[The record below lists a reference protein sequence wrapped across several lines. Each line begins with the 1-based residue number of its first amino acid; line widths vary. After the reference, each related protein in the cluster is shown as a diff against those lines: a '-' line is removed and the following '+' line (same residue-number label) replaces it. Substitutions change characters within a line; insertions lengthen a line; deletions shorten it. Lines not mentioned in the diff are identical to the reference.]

1 MTTLGGFSDD
11 EEFSDDDGIEEM
23 DLDKINGADEKS
35 TPTSPKASNMNSPKV
50 VSASNASSSS
60 SSPNSTSASNN
71 NNDKSNATSTTSGMS
86 TSGMNTSGMS
96 TSGMSTS
103 ADSDNEEETEKSA
116 DNNFFTPTPTTTEAV
131 TFDELYN
138 TESREELVNGLKK
151 SDLVK
156 PAIKILVVGVSPEYI
171 KFEPTRDV
179 FGFLMSKDQ
188 KERSGMYQTNTC
200 TAAIQHV
207 NVPSLNTKLTVDE
220 NKIQDIF
227 SAAVAEDAAGIMQKL
242 KSDGLVTLDGDQNTT
257 VTIAPSTP
265 YLEILF
271 TESKED
277 GGMVHIL
284 TGDKMTNAFNFMKCK
299 SLLVDD
305 TAPKKVYLSSILNTL
320 ADSGAENIAI
330 VNLSSNSDNSTNM
343 MSLGP
348 SNEPTASDDE
358 DTTTDEE
365 GSDEGT
371 TTDEEEEA
379 EQNAKST
386 SAPVLES
393 ETESE
398 DEASPSLKVENN
410 NENSDEEEVKGSDED
425 TSDEER
431 SSPSPIKLGADNNLK
446 DEDVTVV
453 KSATPAV
460 TPQTGGKKTKKN
472 KMKLKLKPILKKTRS
487 KK

>member
-1 MTTLGGFSDD
+1 MTTLSGFSDD
-11 EEFSDDDGIEEM
+11 EEFSDDDGIEEL
-23 DLDKINGADEKS
+23 DLNKINGTDEKS
-35 TPTSPKASNMNSPKV
+35 VPTSPKASNTNA
-50 VSASNASSSS
+50 VSASSATSSSS
-60 SSPNSTSASNN
+60 SMSPNNTSASNTTKDKN
-71 NNDKSNATSTTSGMS
+71 NSKSSSEMSTTSEAS
-86 TSGMNTSGMS
+86 PSETSKSETNTN
-96 TSGMSTS
+96 
-103 ADSDNEEETEKSA
+103 ADSDNEETEKSE
-116 DNNFFTPTPTTTEAV
+116 DNSFFTPTPATAEAV

-207 NVPSLNTKLTVDE
+207 NVPSLNTKLTLDE
-220 NKIQDIF
+220 NKLQDIF
-227 SAAVAEDAAGIMQKL
+227 AAAVAEDAASIMQKL
-242 KSDGLVTLDGDQNTT
+242 KSDGLVTLDGDKNTT
-257 VTIAPSTP
+257 VSIAPSTP
-265 YLEILF
+265 YLEMLF
-271 TESKED
+271 TESKEG

-284 TGDKMTNAFNFMKCK
+284 AGDKMTNAFNFMKCK

-305 TAPKKVYLSSILNTL
+305 TSPKKVYLSSILNSL

-330 VNLSSNSDNSTNM
+330 VNLSSNSDNSTNV

-358 DTTTDEE
+358 DTTSDEE
-365 GSDEGT
+365 ET
-371 TTDEEEEA
+371 PANDEEEEK
-379 EQNAKST
+379 EKSA

-393 ETESE
+393 DDESE
-398 DEASPSLKVENN
+398 DEASPPLEVENN
-410 NENSDEEEVKGSDED
+410 NENSDEEKEEKETSAASEDESDDEGSAP
-425 TSDEER
+425 T
-431 SSPSPIKLGADNNLK
+431 PIKLGADNNLNE
-446 DEDVTVV
+446 EDVTVV
-453 KSATPAV
+453 EPSKTATPAA
-460 TPQTGGKKTKKN
+460 TPQTGGKQTKKN
-472 KMKLKLKPILKKTRS
+472 KLKLKLKPILKKTRS

>member
-1 MTTLGGFSDD
+1 MTTLGEGFSEDENEFSDD
-11 EEFSDDDGIEEM
+11 EGIKEMNLDD
-23 DLDKINGADEKS
+23 INGNDEKQ
-35 TPTSPKASNMNSPKV
+35 TPASPKASPMTSNRS
-50 VSASNASSSS
+50 VSASDASSSTS
-60 SSPNSTSASNN
+60 STSNN
-71 NNDKSNATSTTSGMS
+71 NKDK
-86 TSGMNTSGMS
+86 MS
-96 TSGMSTS
+96 TSGMSNTS
-103 ADSDNEEETEKSA
+103 NSTSNNSNSSDMSNNASSDNEEETVKSE
-116 DNNFFTPTPTTTEAV
+116 DNTFFTPTPATTEAV

-138 TESREELVNGLKK
+138 TESREELVNSLKK

-227 SAAVAEDAAGIMQKL
+227 SAAVAEDAASIMQKL

-257 VTIAPSTP
+257 VSIAPSTP
-265 YLEILF
+265 YLEMLF

-330 VNLSSNSDNSTNM
+330 VNLSSNSENTTNV

-348 SNEPTASDDE
+348 NSEPTASDDETTTDEESDE

-365 GSDEGT
+365 E
-371 TTDEEEEA
+371 DEEE
-379 EQNAKST
+379 KSSST
-386 SAPVLES
+386 PVLES

-398 DEASPSLKVENN
+398 DESTPSVNVENN
-410 NENSDEEEVKGSDED
+410 NEEEAKDSSDEEG
-425 TSDEER
+425 
-431 SSPSPIKLGADNNLK
+431 SSPTPIKLGADNNLN

-453 KSATPAV
+453 KTPGPAVKTATPAVKTATPAV
-460 TPQTGGKKTKKN
+460 TPQAGGKKTKKN
-472 KMKLKLKPILKKTRS
+472 KLKLKLKPILKKTRS